1 MSARAGVD
9 RVAPWQFDEYVL
21 SEADGIATPEQL
33 SVLAADPA
41 AWRISLGAMLREA
54 EENLS
59 RARALPGDERDQVV
73 ADLELEVER
82 LEAAVARQNPRSD
95 RKNPGSERAVERDQ
109 HRDRDAPPSQP
120 RQALPPGRTQ
130 LQVSWEPGRV
140 VAWAGGRG
148 APAGSADEVKAMLA
162 AAGAPESGWVSHPAV
177 VLSGDV
183 NADACAIAV
192 GAVLGWPRA

>member
-1 MSARAGVD
+1 MNTRAGVD

-54 EENLS
+54 EENLRS
-59 RARALPGDERDQVV
+59 ARSLPGDERDQVV

-82 LEAAVARQNPRSD
+82 LEAAVARQFP
-95 RKNPGSERAVERDQ
+95 ERAVEPKPR
-109 HRDRDAPPSQP
+109 REREAREEKAGEPRPP
-120 RQALPPGRTQ
+120 LPEGRTL

-140 VAWAGGRG
+140 VAWAGG
-148 APAGSADEVKAMLA
+148 
-162 AAGAPESGWVSHPAV
+162 
-177 VLSGDV
+177 
-183 NADACAIAV
+183 
-192 GAVLGWPRA
+192 PRAPVG

>member
-54 EENLS
+54 EENLRS
-59 RARALPGDERDQVV
+59 ARSLPGDERDQVV

-82 LEAAVARQNPRSD
+82 LEAAVARQNPQR
-95 RKNPGSERAVERDQ
+95 ERAVERDQ
-109 HRDRDAPPSQP
+109 HRDRDAPPPQP
-120 RQALPPGRTQ
+120 RQPLPPGRTQ

-148 APAGSADEVKAMLA
+148 APA
-162 AAGAPESGWVSHPAV
+162 
-177 VLSGDV
+177 
-183 NADACAIAV
+183 
-192 GAVLGWPRA
+192 